1 MKTTIAPKAI
11 NSSAKG
17 VTMLMEANQEH
28 GTTFVPRL
36 LKWDEIL
43 SNNDWKFESITEPLP
58 IQPSRSSLESITQFS
73 DGSINLMF
81 LISNSFNQ
89 ASSSRRTSSVRP
101 SSSKNQE
108 DDEVSEVS
116 KALERSKFQGV
127 DFTNTI
133 PKVFMNQLKEVLPVT

>member
-43 SNNDWKFESITEPLP
+43 SNNDWKFESITEPFP
-58 IQPSRSSLESITQFS
+58 F
-73 DGSINLMF
+73 NL
-81 LISNSFNQ
+81 LG
-89 ASSSRRTSSVRP
+89 
-101 SSSKNQE
+101 
-108 DDEVSEVS
+108 
-116 KALERSKFQGV
+116 LH
-127 DFTNTI
+127 
-133 PKVFMNQLKEVLPVT
+133 